1 MKLKLNFNFITGV
14 CMNKALY
21 FLIILF
27 FISPVSAN
35 VFVSEPANG
44 IVTAP
49 AASYTNNQLIFSD
62 KIPNQAVLNYVNG
75 KETVVVGDILLNGEK
90 IPADSAS
97 LSKYWKNS
105 EVVVIGTGKDA
116 SAALVA
122 IKNNAPLFIVGSSV
136 PDTVNKEIQR
146 LNPKKIIICASPSS
160 IPDSTLEIYP
170 DIQKERFWKGND
182 ASTISALG
190 GNDQKIRVPLTLMPV
205 AVTLWKN
212 SSFEIGDKVT
222 VNDKTTL
229 WSSTDITTGIVM
241 NSYASGNL
249 PVIYITCDNFI
260 SKSTDKEMLNSIKN
274 AVSGSA
280 NVIIDENSPKPGE
293 APRTVQ
299 NAPGGIAA
307 YIAAA
312 DPGSM
317 VDLVNGVK
325 KGYLK
330 ADAQKLNGIVFI
342 NYGRTNLE
350 STDYLPRAHDDN
362 YSSQFFAGLFSPSS
376 FLESSGIGLIQPNIG
391 TSSKQEEINKI
402 AAGLIDAAY
411 LSNKNQLNSNY
422 NFELIGVHEINPENV
437 AYASQSILKNKTPEI
452 GYSKWMYLASQYVS
466 GYPLKNSTEN
476 FSKSNKSGKNTY
488 FGVLT
493 IGEYRSVG
501 KAVSKYM
508 ETNKTVPESIE
519 VDGRVFRKAD
529 LEYLFQRL
537 TYDHTDKRNMT
548 FPKYIF
554 LNRSNEPFDIIVKY
568 IRSLFYQLSG

>member
-1 MKLKLNFNFITGV
+1 
-14 CMNKALY
+14 MNKALY

-44 IVTAP
+44 IIAAP

-62 KIPNQAVLNYVNG
+62 KIPNQAVLNYVND
-75 KETVVVGDILLNGEK
+75 KEIVVVGDILLNGEK

-160 IPDSTLEIYP
+160 IPDSALEIYP

-190 GNDQKIRVPLTLMPV
+190 GDDQKIRVPLTLMPV

-229 WSSTDITTGIVM
+229 WSSNDIITGIVM

-260 SKSTDKEMLNSIKN
+260 SKSTDKEMLNNIKN

-476 FSKSNKSGKNTY
+476 FSKSNKCGKNTY

>member
-1 MKLKLNFNFITGV
+1 
-14 CMNKALY
+14 MNKALY
-21 FLIILF
+21 LLIILF

-44 IVTAP
+44 IITAP

-62 KIPNQAVLNYVNG
+62 KTPNQAVLNYVNG
-75 KETVVVGDILLNGEK
+75 KKTVVVGDILLNGEK
-90 IPADSAS
+90 TPADSAS
-97 LSKYWKNS
+97 ISKYWTSS
-105 EVVVIGTGKDA
+105 EVVVVGTGKDA

-122 IKNNAPLFIVGSSV
+122 IKNNAPLFTMGSSV
-136 PDTVNKEIQR
+136 LDTVNKEIQR
-146 LNPKKIIICASPSS
+146 LNPKKIIICAPPSS
-160 IPDSTLEIYP
+160 IPDSALEIYP

-182 ASTISALG
+182 EDTISALG
-190 GNDQKIRVPLTLMPV
+190 GDNQKIRVPLTLMPV

-229 WSSTDITTGIVM
+229 WSSNDIITGIVM
-241 NSYASGNL
+241 NSYATENL

-260 SKSTDKEMLNSIKN
+260 SKSTDKEMLNNIKN

-280 NVIIDENSPKPGE
+280 NVIIDEDSPKPGE

-317 VDLVNGVK
+317 VDLVNGIK

-350 STDYLPRAHDDN
+350 NTGYLPRAYDDN
-362 YSSQFFAGLFSPSS
+362 YSSQFFAGLFSPSP

-391 TSSKQEEINKI
+391 TSSQQEEINKI

-411 LSNKNQLNSNY
+411 SYNKNQLNSNY
-422 NFELIGVHEINPENV
+422 NFELIGIHEINPENV
-437 AYASQSILKNKTPEI
+437 AYASQSILKDKTPEI

-493 IGEYRSVG
+493 IAEYRSIG

-508 ETNKTVPESIE
+508 ESNKTVPESIE

-529 LEYLFQRL
+529 LEYLFARL
-537 TYDHTDKRNMT
+537 TYDHTDRRNMT

-554 LNRSNEPFDIIVKY
+554 LNRSNEPFDIVIKY
-568 IRSLFYQLSG
+568 IRSLFYQLFG

>member
-1 MKLKLNFNFITGV
+1 
-14 CMNKALY
+14 MNKALY

>member
-1 MKLKLNFNFITGV
+1 
-14 CMNKALY
+14 MNKALY

-49 AASYTNNQLIFSD
+49 TASYTNNQLILSD
-62 KIPNQAVLNYVNG
+62 KTPNQAVLNYVNG
-75 KETVVVGDILLNGEK
+75 KETIVVGDILLNGEK

-97 LSKYWKNS
+97 LSKYWTNS
-105 EVVVIGTGKDA
+105 DVVVVGTGKDV

-122 IKNNAPLFIVGSSV
+122 VKNNAPLFVVGSSV

-146 LNPKKIIICASPSS
+146 LNPEKIIICASPSS
-160 IPDSTLEIYP
+160 IPDSALEIYP
-170 DIQKERFWKGND
+170 DIQKERFWKGSD
-182 ASTISALG
+182 SSTLSAVN
-190 GNDQKIRVPLTLMPV
+190 GNNQKIKAPLTLMPI

-212 SSFEIGDKVT
+212 SAFEVDDKVT

-229 WSSTDITTGIVM
+229 WSSNDITTGIVM
-241 NSYASGNL
+241 NSYAAGNL
-249 PVIYITCDNFI
+249 PVIYITSDNLI
-260 SKSTDKEMLNSIKN
+260 SKSTDKEMLNNIKS
-274 AVSGSA
+274 AISGSA
-280 NVIIDENSPKPGE
+280 NVIIDEDSPKPGE
-293 APRTVQ
+293 ATRTVQ

-325 KGYLK
+325 KSYLK
-330 ADAQKLNGIVFI
+330 ADAQKLNGIVFV
-342 NYGRTNLE
+342 NYGRINLE
-350 STDYLPRAHDDN
+350 NTDYLPRAYDDN

-376 FLESSGIGLIQPNIG
+376 FLESSGIGLIQPNIK
-391 TSSKQEEINKI
+391 TSSKPEEINKI

-411 LSNKNQLNSNY
+411 LSSKNQLNSNY
-422 NFELIGVHEINPENV
+422 NFELIGIHEINPENV

-452 GYSKWMYLASQYVS
+452 GYSKWMYLSSQYVS

-493 IGEYRSVG
+493 IDEYRSVG

-508 ETNKTVPESIE
+508 ESNKTVPESIK
-519 VDGRVFRKAD
+519 VDGRVFRKSD
-529 LEYLFQRL
+529 LEYLFARL
-537 TYDHTDKRNMT
+537 TYDHTDRRNMT

-568 IRSLFYQLSG
+568 IRSSFYQLFDS